1 MTAARM
7 RTARDS
13 LSSRES
19 KGVSAGI
26 RKGFTLI
33 ELLVVIAIIAI
44 LAALLLPAL
53 GKARDR
59 ARRIHCASNMKQW
72 GQATFMYLGDNAD
85 NLPFGEEVLEELPN
99 VLLGQVWFQKLQ
111 PYIMG
116 RTGTNRSLAFAWD
129 EWGNNIA
136 LLKCPGGK
144 CTQPPLYIGTQP
156 YFGWNCYVGAYYGY
170 NSREPL
176 TGLFYYHDAQFLP
189 TRPVKATSI
198 KRPADAMMY
207 LDCASSQFF
216 VSSPLAYPFDAD
228 ADGDGVVDSNSTI
241 YSPGWGEAFNSGRPT
256 VHNNGCNVTL
266 LDCHVEWVPFK
277 KLWQVGKTNQVVHS
291 FWYLED

>member
-99 VLLGQVWFQKLQ
+99 ILLDQVWFQKLQ

-156 YFGWNCYVGAYYGY
+156 YFCWNCYVDAYYGY
-170 NSREPL
+170 NSKEHL
-176 TGLFYYHDAQFLP
+176 TGLFYYH
-189 TRPVKATSI
+189 
-198 KRPADAMMY
+198 
-207 LDCASSQFF
+207 
-216 VSSPLAYPFDAD
+216 
-228 ADGDGVVDSNSTI
+228 
-241 YSPGWGEAFNSGRPT
+241 
-256 VHNNGCNVTL
+256 
-266 LDCHVEWVPFK
+266 
-277 KLWQVGKTNQVVHS
+277 
-291 FWYLED
+291 